1 MQIPLPGPGDITVK
15 EEGVVLCSW
24 RAQMCNR
31 QVTKNVNAVN
41 EINRAQHWSMM
52 WAGASHF
59 MVLEAI
65 SEKVTFKLRP

>member
-31 QVTKNVNAVN
+31 QVTKNMNAVN
-41 EINRAQHWSMM
+41 EINRVQHWSMM
-52 WAGASHF
+52 WAGACALYGRRSY
-59 MVLEAI
+59 LQ
-65 SEKVTFKLRP
+65 KGDL